1 MVGVLKKTSN
11 RSKGA
16 GQLMIVIVFIAI
28 AAGCASALMF
38 ASIISGALIS
48 LLLFY
53 LAPLPLMVAAL
64 GWGPLCATFGGTA
77 AAAGIGAIFGLPYCI
92 AFPSG
97 LGLPAGWL
105 GPLVSWARPANRDAW
120 WGDDASPAAPDL
132 EWYPVGRILLWIAGF
147 VAMTTMAALLTVGTD
162 AATITDALRRFL
174 QRILDL
180 RDVAP
185 TPETEQLINA
195 FVPMAPAAAPTFAR
209 TTPTL
214 NLSLAPNITT
224 PSLHLPLPRP
234 PLR

>member
-38 ASIISGALIS
+38 ASIISGALVS

-77 AAAGIGAIFGLPYCI
+77 AAAGIGAIFGLPFCI
-92 AFPSG
+92 AFAITVA
-97 LGLPAGWL
+97 LRGWGL
-105 GPLVSWARPANRDAW
+105 GPLALRARPANKDAS
-120 WGDDASPAAPDL
+120 WGDGASPAAPDL

-147 VAMTTMAALLTVGTD
+147 VAMTTMAALLPVATD
-162 AATITDALRRFL
+162 DATITDALRRFL

-180 RDVAP
+180 RAAAP
-185 TPETEQLINA
+185 TPATDQLINA
-195 FVPMAPAAAPTFAR
+195 SVA
-209 TTPTL
+209 
-214 NLSLAPNITT
+214 
-224 PSLHLPLPRP
+224 
-234 PLR
+234 